1 MVLLQRISEELHYI
15 LLTKLHFLAMH
26 IPNSHAKRILYRLR
40 GSKIGARV
48 DFSYGVFLEEHF
60 PECITIHDNVD
71 LGPCVI
77 IVAHDSSY
85 KCVSSENNL
94 VTKKVIIEQNV
105 YIGAG
110 SVILPGVRIGHHSL
124 IGADQ
129 SFRGI
134 FLPTVWRLA
143 TPHVSSALPMNG
155 SAKKECKSKVRTQFY
170 LVIDRKDA

>member
-1 MVLLQRISEELHYI
+1 MVLLKRISEELHYI
-15 LLTKLHFLAMH
+15 LLTKLHFLAMN

-85 KCVSSENNL
+85 KCVSSEKNL

-124 IGADQ
+124 IGAGSVVSRDIPPNSVAFGNPARVQ
-129 SFRGI
+129 CTIDEWLSKK
-134 FLPTVWRLA
+134 RLQ
-143 TPHVSSALPMNG
+143 
-155 SAKKECKSKVRTQFY
+155 K
-170 LVIDRKDA
+170 

>member
-15 LLTKLHFLAMH
+15 LLTKFHFLAMH
-26 IPNSHAKRILYRLR
+26 IPNSHAKRIFYRLR
-40 GSKIGARV
+40 GSKIGAHV

-94 VTKKVIIEQNV
+94 VTKEVIIEQNV

-124 IGADQ
+124 IGAG
-129 SFRGI
+129 S
-134 FLPTVWRLA
+134 V
-143 TPHVSSALPMNG
+143 VSRDIPPNSVAFGNPARVQCTTDAWV
-155 SAKKECKSKVRTQFY
+155 SKKRMEQ
-170 LVIDRKDA
+170 

>member
-1 MVLLQRISEELHYI
+1 MSEEFHYI
-15 LLTKLHFLAMH
+15 LLTTFHFFAMN
-26 IPNSHAKRILYRLR
+26 IPSSHAKRVLYRLR

-85 KCVSSENNL
+85 KCVSSNNNL

-124 IGADQ
+124 IGAG
-129 SFRGI
+129 S
-134 FLPTVWRLA
+134 V
-143 TPHVSSALPMNG
+143 VSRDIPPNSVAFGNPARVQCTTDEWLSKKNAEAGAQNG
-155 SAKKECKSKVRTQFY
+155 NFTR
-170 LVIDRKDA
+170 

>member
-1 MVLLQRISEELHYI
+1 MVLLQRISEEFHYI
-15 LLTKLHFLAMH
+15 LLTKLHFLAMN
-26 IPNSHAKRILYRLR
+26 IPNSHAKRIFYRLR

-85 KCVSSENNL
+85 KCVSSENDL
-94 VTKKVIIEQNV
+94 VTKNVIIEQNV

-124 IGADQ
+124 IGAG
-129 SFRGI
+129 S
-134 FLPTVWRLA
+134 V
-143 TPHVSSALPMNG
+143 VSRDIPPNSVAFGNPACVQCTIDEWV
-155 SAKKECKSKVRTQFY
+155 SKKRMQK
-170 LVIDRKDA
+170 

>member
-1 MVLLQRISEELHYI
+1 MVLLQRMSEEFHYI
-15 LLTKLHFLAMH
+15 LLTTFHFFAMN
-26 IPNSHAKRILYRLR
+26 IPSSHAKRVLYRLR

-85 KCVSSENNL
+85 KCVSSNNNL

-124 IGADQ
+124 IGAG
-129 SFRGI
+129 S
-134 FLPTVWRLA
+134 V
-143 TPHVSSALPMNG
+143 VSRDIPPNSVAFGNPARVQCTSDEWLSKKNAEAGVQNG
-155 SAKKECKSKVRTQFY
+155 KFTR
-170 LVIDRKDA
+170 